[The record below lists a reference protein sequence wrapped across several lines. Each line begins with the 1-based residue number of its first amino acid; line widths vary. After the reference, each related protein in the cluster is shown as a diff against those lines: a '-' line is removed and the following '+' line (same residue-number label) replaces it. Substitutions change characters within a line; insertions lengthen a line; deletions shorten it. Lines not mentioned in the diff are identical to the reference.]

1 MLRYLSAILILQVLL
16 ISAATAQQ
24 NDNLETVIVSA
35 TRSNVTDVA
44 FPGSITVITSQDIKQ
59 SGAEHLID
67 ALRNAGGLN
76 ISDLYGDGTDASV
89 GIRGFSETAQ
99 QNTLIMIDGR
109 RLNNA
114 DNGLP
119 DLNSIAL
126 RNIDHIE
133 IVNGSAGTLF
143 GDKAVG
149 GVINII
155 TRSPDSLHIDAA
167 MNYGSYDNR
176 SMFAAVE
183 NSHDNGIHYRFSAK
197 RQLNDNYRDNNRLQL
212 TDLAANAGYRYS
224 SGEVFLEYQNLSENI
239 HLPGAL
245 FKDLLAANREQTLN
259 PNDFTKTDSWVAR
272 AGIRQD
278 IIDGIQFQGEITN
291 RMSDTSGTL
300 SSGGFPTNFTQKRK
314 HTEFTPRFIGTF
326 QLPAGQAL
334 VTLGS
339 DVFITDY
346 LIQSQFGMTDDTQT
360 QYGIYAQGIVPLT
373 EQLDLTVGAR
383 RGRVENDITVQTG
396 ALGRSLPA
404 GTHIND
410 NANAWEAGL
419 SYALNDN
426 WRLYARVD
434 RNFRFVT
441 ADEYSAVADN
451 NFFVNLYSFGAIVPL
466 PRTQTGTSYEAGFAW
481 NNDNAHAKVQ
491 FYQLDLA
498 DEIVFNPLLFLNTNI
513 GDTRRRGLIFE
524 GRYSPTDNWTIYA
537 NYSYIDPKVTSGS
550 FDGSELT
557 FISNHTVKL
566 ATRYRY
572 NDNLSGYLE
581 ILGVSDRVFGGDFA
595 NTFAKLPGYAV
606 ANINV
611 SYRYK
616 DFNLSVRVNN
626 LLDHRYSDS
635 GNIGYDFRDPMY
647 PQVATYFPAPDRNFM
662 FSLNYSYGK

>member
-1 MLRYLSAILILQVLL
+1 MFRYLSAILMLQAVILP
-16 ISAATAQQ
+16 AAVASQ

-35 TRSNVTDVA
+35 TRSQVSDVA
-44 FPGSITVITSQDIKQ
+44 FPGSITVITSKDIKQ
-59 SGAEHLID
+59 SGAQQLVD

-99 QNTLIMIDGR
+99 QNTLIMVDGR

-126 RNIDHIE
+126 RNVARIE

-155 TRSPDSLHIDAA
+155 TRAPQSLHVEAA

-176 SMFAAVE
+176 SVFAAIE
-183 NSHDNGIHYRFSAK
+183 NAHDNGIHYRFSAK
-197 RQLNDNYRDNNRLQL
+197 RQLTDNYRDNNRLQL
-212 TDLAANAGYRYS
+212 TDLAANAGYRYG

-245 FKDLLAANREQTLN
+245 FRDLLATNRKQSLN
-259 PNDFTKTDSWVAR
+259 PNDSTSTGSWMAR

-278 IIDGIQFQGEITN
+278 ITSGIRFQGEFTT
-291 RMSDTSGTL
+291 RMSDTSGQI
-300 SSGGFPTNFTQKRK
+300 SSGGFPTSFIQKRK
-314 HTEFTPRFIGTF
+314 HTEFTPRFVGTF

-346 LIQSQFGMTDDTQT
+346 LIKSQFGMTDDTQT

-373 EQLDLTVGAR
+373 EKLNLTVGAR

-419 SYALNDN
+419 SYALNDS

-451 NFFVNLYSFGAIVPL
+451 NFFARLYSYGAVIPL
-466 PRTQTGTSYEAGFAW
+466 PTTQTGTSYEAGVEW
-481 NNDNAHAKVQ
+481 KNDNTRAKLQ
-491 FYQLDLA
+491 LYQLDLA
-498 DEIVFNPLLFLNTNI
+498 DEIVFNPMLFLNTNI
-513 GDTRRRGLIFE
+513 GNTRRRGLIFE
-524 GRYSPTDNWTIYA
+524 GRYSPSDNWTLYA
-537 NYSYIDPKVTSGS
+537 NYSYIDPEVTSGTY
-550 FDGSELT
+550 DGSSLT
-557 FISNHTVKL
+557 FISDHTVKL

-572 NDNLSGYLE
+572 NDQLSGYLE
-581 ILGVSDRVFGGDFA
+581 VLGVSDRVFGGDFA
-595 NTFAKLPGYAV
+595 NAFAKLPGYV
-606 ANINV
+606 IANTNV
-611 SYRYK
+611 SYRYR
-616 DFNLSVRVNN
+616 DFTLSLRVNN
-626 LLDHRYSDS
+626 LLDRHYSDS

-647 PQVATYFPAPDRNFM
+647 PQVATYFPAPERNFL
-662 FSLNYSYGK
+662 FSLSYSYGK